1 MGDEAAGQ
9 GRERHRAGD
18 AMQRAAQVQVQ
29 VDGGRR
35 IGSRK
40 ASAKRRL
47 GARGREEAGGPR
59 QARRG
64 ADTRRRRT
72 TAASERY
79 ACPTNSDHARTFTY
93 LGDAARRLVEVQLRR
108 LSNDDDNSAA
118 MRRCGDAARQWSD
131 PGNGRAP
138 GAGAERC
145 ADGVRAAV
153 AAKV

>member
-1 MGDEAAGQ
+1 
-9 GRERHRAGD
+9 
-18 AMQRAAQVQVQ
+18 MQRAAQVQVQ

-118 MRRCGDAARQWSD
+118 MRRCGASMVRSGQWARAWS
-131 PGNGRAP
+131 GCGEVCGRSACSSS
-138 GAGAERC
+138 GEGLVHQTTAIYGSLAN
-145 ADGVRAAV
+145 
-153 AAKV
+153 